1 MTTSSSTYL
10 LRYLN
15 NIIEVCVGYDTYSN
29 NNSLAVLLLS
39 RGEENC
45 SEQILSNDTAD
56 VPFLYNE
63 VFGVITVNLESSTG
77 LPADEQ
83 YVDVNNY
90 PQIENWLIDNNL
102 ASPLGRIKTSG
113 RVNYPL
119 YRFIL
124 PGDKPRITDVKRL

>member
-1 MTTSSSTYL
+1 MTTSRATYL

-15 NIIEVCVGYDTYSN
+15 DIVEVCVGYDTYSN

-39 RGEENC
+39 RLEDKC
-45 SEQILSNDTAD
+45 M
-56 VPFLYNE
+56 YNE

-90 PQIENWLIDNNL
+90 PQIEDWLIGNNL
-102 ASPLGRIKTSG
+102 ASPLGRTETSG

-124 PGDKPRITDVKRL
+124 PGDKPRITDAQRL

>member
-1 MTTSSSTYL
+1 MTTSSSTYR

-15 NIIEVCVGYDTYSN
+15 DIIEVCVGYDTYSN

-39 RGEENC
+39 RLEDKC
-45 SEQILSNDTAD
+45 M
-56 VPFLYNE
+56 YNE
-63 VFGVITVNLESSTG
+63 VFGVITVNLESSTY

-102 ASPLGRIKTSG
+102 ASPLGRTETSG

-119 YRFIL
+119 YRFKI
-124 PGDKPRITDVKRL
+124 PVDKPRITDI

>member
-1 MTTSSSTYL
+1 MTTSSATYL

-15 NIIEVCVGYDTYSN
+15 DIVEVCVGYDTYSN

-39 RGEENC
+39 REEDNC
-45 SEQILSNDTAD
+45 TEQIICNDSTGT
-56 VPFLYNE
+56 PFLYNE
-63 VFGVITVNLESSTG
+63 VFGVITVNLESSKD

-90 PQIENWLIDNNL
+90 PEIENWLIDNNL
-102 ASPLGRIKTSG
+102 ASPLGRTETSG
-113 RVNYPL
+113 RINYPL

-124 PGDKPRITDVKRL
+124 PGDKPRITDAKRL

>member
-1 MTTSSSTYL
+1 MTTSSTTYL

-15 NIIEVCVGYDTYSN
+15 DIIEVCVGYDTYSN

-45 SEQILSNDTAD
+45 SEQNISNNYE
-56 VPFLYNE
+56 L
-63 VFGVITVNLESSTG
+63 FGVITVNLMSSAG
-77 LPADEQ
+77 IPADEQ

-102 ASPLGRIKTSG
+102 ASPLGKTETSG

-119 YRFIL
+119 YRFIV
-124 PGDKPRITDVKRL
+124 PGDKPKATDT